1 MAKKSTRSNRE
12 LRNLR
17 VQQLFFVL
25 IGIMVILAMV
35 LSLVAK

>member
-17 VQQLFFVL
+17 VQQLIFVL